1 MTGVQTCALPI
12 SNCCFLTCI
21 QVSQEAGQVVW
32 YSHLFQNSPQFAVIY
47 TVNGLSVV
55 NEVDVFP
62 EFPCF
67 FYDPEYAGNLIS
79 DSSAFLKSSLYI
91 WKFLVHVLLKH
102 SLKDFEHNLADLW
115 NECSCTVIWT
125 FFDIAFLRDWIDNLL
140 LNFPNL
146 LAKWLQHFNSI
157 SFRSEIAHL
166 EFHHIH

>member
-1 MTGVQTCALPI
+1 MSS
-12 SNCCFLTCI
+12 SNCCFLSCL
-21 QVSQEAGQVVW
+21 QASQKAGNEFW
-32 YSHLFQNSPQFAVIY
+32 YSHFIKNIPQFVVIHI
-47 TVNGLSVV
+47 VKDIFL
-55 NEVDVFP
+55 